1 MLNEELNQ
9 LKDTIRK
16 RSEDLNADWTPF
28 IQNIEDVLEHVK
40 ELSEQID
47 MLDNKIGEA
56 IGMIKNLRKILIKL
70 EVIDDSFIF

>member
-28 IQNIEDVLEHVK
+28 ILNIEDVLAHVK

-47 MLDNKIGEA
+47 MLDNKIGETQ
-56 IGMIKNLRKILIKL
+56 GMIKNLRKILIKL
-70 EVIDDSFIF
+70 EVIDDRFIF

>member
-28 IQNIEDVLEHVK
+28 IQSIEDVLAHVK

-47 MLDNKIGEA
+47 MLDNKIGETQ
-56 IGMIKNLRKILIKL
+56 GMIKNLRKILIKL
-70 EVIDDSFIF
+70 EVIDDRFIF